1 MATVKADQFQ
11 TTVSKMLNDEY
22 YPQVAEAVSEVV
34 PQVAKEAVKK
44 LKSESPRGR
53 TGEYAKKW
61 TSKVEEGRTQVE
73 AVVYGN
79 APTYRLAHLLE
90 FGHVK
95 RNGKG
100 RVNAIPHIAKVEE
113 WAVEE
118 VQTRIAEK
126 VRT

>member
-22 YPQVAEAVSEVV
+22 YPQVADAVSEVV

-100 RVNAIPHIAKVEE
+100 RVNAIPHIAKTEE

>member
-11 TTVSKMLNDEY
+11 MTVSKMLNDEY
-22 YPQVAEAVSEVV
+22 YPQVAEAVNEVV

-44 LKSESPRGR
+44 LKSESPKGR

-61 TSKVEEGRTQVE
+61 TSKEQKGRTQVE

-90 FGHVK
+90 FGHLK
-95 RNGKG
+95 RGGKG
-100 RVNAIPHIAKVEE
+100 RVNAIPHIASVEE

-126 VRT
+126 VGR